1 MPTQVRPRY
10 ETGNRVRSG
19 FYGAVQWRP
28 SDALE
33 LHLDTIYSHSGGHS
47 YTQQLS
53 VQTDGATT
61 GIDAPVFKDG
71 SRVPATYSLAN
82 PVVKSTVGQADNP
95 YDTINVAF
103 GGKYTADRFTL
114 SAEGSYV
121 RSHGPF
127 YYRSATI
134 QTRAGRTDRSGGD
147 PAHRASGPGRDIDR
161 RRPEIGSA
169 HV

>member
-82 PVVKSTVGQADNP
+82 PVVKSRSEEHT
-95 YDTINVAF
+95 
-103 GGKYTADRFTL
+103 
-114 SAEGSYV
+114 SALQSLMRNSYAV
-121 RSHGPF
+121 L
-127 YYRSATI
+127 
-134 QTRAGRTDRSGGD
+134 
-147 PAHRASGPGRDIDR
+147 
-161 RRPEIGSA
+161 
-169 HV
+169 

>member
-33 LHLDTIYSHSGGHS
+33 LHLDTIYSHSGGHY

-61 GIDAPVFKDG
+61 GIDAPVFKDR
-71 SRVPATYSLAN
+71 SSVPATYM
-82 PVVKSTVGQADNP
+82 
-95 YDTINVAF
+95 I
-103 GGKYTADRFTL
+103 
-114 SAEGSYV
+114 
-121 RSHGPF
+121 
-127 YYRSATI
+127 
-134 QTRAGRTDRSGGD
+134 GR
-147 PAHRASGPGRDIDR
+147 
-161 RRPEIGSA
+161 A
-169 HV
+169 HVCTPVTNAPTLCSYIIVK

>member
-1 MPTQVRPRY
+1 MFFFFKQKTAY
-10 ETGNRVRSG
+10 EMRI
-19 FYGAVQWRP
+19 
-28 SDALE
+28 SDWSSDVCSSDL
-33 LHLDTIYSHSGGHS
+33 
-47 YTQQLS
+47 
-53 VQTDGATT
+53 ATT

-134 QTRAGRTDRSGGD
+134 HTRAGRADLRLAGD
-147 PAHRASGPGRDIDR
+147 AHDVAVPAHGRA
-161 RRPEIGSA
+161 
-169 HV
+169 

>member
-53 VQTDGATT
+53 VKTDGATT
-61 GIDAPVFKDG
+61 GITPPVFKAG
-71 SRVPATYSLAN
+71 PRLPPTYSRAN
-82 PVVKSTVGQADNP
+82 PLVKSTADRADKP
-95 YDTINVAF
+95 YAQINLPF
-103 GGKYTADRFTL
+103 GGNTTPTRLPL
-114 SAEGSYV
+114 SPGGSYPN
-121 RSHGPF
+121 RKS
-127 YYRSATI
+127 
-134 QTRAGRTDRSGGD
+134 
-147 PAHRASGPGRDIDR
+147 
-161 RRPEIGSA
+161 E
-169 HV
+169 

>member
-1 MPTQVRPRY
+1 MFFFFKQKTAY
-10 ETGNRVRSG
+10 EMRI
-19 FYGAVQWRP
+19 
-28 SDALE
+28 SDWSSDVCSSDL
-33 LHLDTIYSHSGGHS
+33 
-47 YTQQLS
+47 
-53 VQTDGATT
+53 ATT

-121 RSHGPF
+121 RSNGPS
-127 YYRSATI
+127 YYRSANI
-134 QTRAGRTDRSGGD
+134 QPRTGPADTTLEDDNPAVTAPGLD
-147 PAHRASGPGRDIDR
+147 PHD
-161 RRPEIGSA
+161 PEAYPNRQSIPYPT
-169 HV
+169 